1 MKILSIV
8 ETAFRATLE
17 EQDDAALWCC
27 GALQR
32 AGMTIDILLRGN
44 AVGYVVKGQDATGVR
59 IGKATIEHPRIL
71 DHDLRAMKSAGAAVR
86 VVREDLEE
94 RGISADEVTTDFELV
109 SRAQLA
115 DIIRGYD
122 QVWHW

>member
-17 EQDDAALWCC
+17 EQDDAALWIC

-32 AGMTIDILLRGN
+32 AGMAVDILLRGN
-44 AVGYVVKGQDATGVR
+44 AVTYVVKGQDPSGVR
-59 IGKATIEHPRIL
+59 IGAATIANPRIL
-71 DHDLRAMKSAGAAVR
+71 DNDLRAMKTGGAQIR

-94 RGISADEVTTDFELV
+94 RGIAPAEVATDFELV

-115 DIIRGYD
+115 DIVRGYD

>member
-17 EQDDAALWCC
+17 EQDDAALWCN
-27 GALQR
+27 GALQK
-32 AGMTIDILLRGN
+32 AGMAIDFLIRGN
-44 AVGYVVKGQDATGVR
+44 AVNYAVVGQDPKGVR
-59 IGKATIEHPRIL
+59 IGAATVEKPRIL
-71 DHDLRAMKSAGAAVR
+71 DQDLLALKNAGGQIR

-94 RGISADEVTTDFELV
+94 RGIALDSITKEFEVVGRD
-109 SRAQLA
+109 QIG
-115 DIIRGYD
+115 DIVRGYD